1 MIDRVVIHAQAGK
14 GGDGSLSF
22 RREKYVPK
30 GGPDGGDGGNGGN
43 VILVVD
49 PGLTT
54 LAHFRRKRLYRADNG
69 GHGSGAKKHGA
80 RGQDLVIGVPPGTVV
95 RMASETGEGEIIADL
110 MGEKQE
116 VVVAKGGRGGRG
128 NVHFA
133 TSTNRAPR
141 IAEKGDPGEELDL
154 QLDLKLI
161 SDVGI
166 IGLPNAGKSTLLR
179 TVSAARPKVASYP
192 FTTLEPVLG
201 VVERGYSTVVLAD
214 IPGLIAGAHEGA
226 GLGLEFL
233 RHIERTR
240 VLIHLI
246 DGTRSSP
253 REDMATINAE
263 LASYS
268 EELARKRQLVAVNKV
283 DVPEV
288 RQRQEEIG
296 SALAKAGIEPPF
308 ISAVTGE
315 GVDALIERVMAAL
328 TEERALAEETEAATA
343 PPVIELQPRGPR
355 FVIKQVDGM
364 FAVEGVLAERMVR
377 RLTGDTRETQDEIRR
392 RLVRLGV
399 GAALKRAGVR
409 PGDRIRVAGLEMEWQ
424 G

>member
-1 MIDRVVIHAQAGK
+1 MIDRVVVNVQAGK
-14 GGDGSLSF
+14 GGDGSVSF

-30 GGPDGGDGGNGGN
+30 GGPDGGDGGRGGN
-43 VILVVD
+43 VMIEVD
-49 PGLTT
+49 PGLST
-54 LAHFRRKRLYRADNG
+54 LAHFRRRRVYRAENG

-80 RGQDLVIGVPPGTVV
+80 NGEDLIVGVPAGTVV
-95 RMASETGEGEIIADL
+95 RRIDEAGEGEVIADL
-110 MGEKQE
+110 TSERQR

-141 IAEKGDPGEELDL
+141 IAEKGELGEEMEL

-179 TVSAARPKVASYP
+179 TVSAARPKVAAYP

-201 VVERGYSTVVLAD
+201 VVERGWATVVLAD

-233 RHIERTR
+233 RHVERTR
-240 VLIHLI
+240 VLIHLV

-253 REDMATINAE
+253 LKDVETINAE

-268 EELARKRQLVAVNKV
+268 EELARKRQILAVNKL

-288 RQRQEEIG
+288 RRRQEKIR
-296 SALAKAGIEPPF
+296 SALAKAGIEPMF
-308 ISAVTGE
+308 ISAATGE
-315 GVDALIERVMAAL
+315 GVEELLDRVMAVL
-328 TEERALAEETEAATA
+328 PEERAAAAEQVSAG
-343 PPVIELQPRGPR
+343 PVIELQPRGPR
-355 FVIKQVDGM
+355 FVIRQVDGM
-364 FAVEGVLAERMVR
+364 FAVEGELAERMVR
-377 RLTGDTRETQDEIRR
+377 RLTGDSRETQAEIRR
-392 RLVRLGV
+392 RLVRMGV
-399 GAALKRAGVR
+399 GAALRRAGVR
-409 PGDRIRVAGLEMEWQ
+409 PGDRIRVAGMEMEWV

>member
-1 MIDRVVIHAQAGK
+1 MIDRVLIHVQAGR

-30 GGPDGGDGGNGGN
+30 GGPDGGDGGRGGN
-43 VILVVD
+43 VVIEVD
-49 PGLTT
+49 PSLST
-54 LAHFRRKRLYRADNG
+54 LAHFRRRRLYRAERG
-69 GHGSGAKKHGA
+69 GYGSGGKKHGA
-80 RGQDLVIGVPPGTVV
+80 NGEDLTIGVPAGTVV
-95 RMASETGEGEIIADL
+95 RRVDETGEGDVIADL
-110 MGEKQE
+110 TDERQR
-116 VVVAKGGRGGRG
+116 VVIARGGRGGRG

-141 IAEKGDPGEELDL
+141 IAEKGDAGEELDL

-179 TVSAARPKVASYP
+179 AVSAARPKVAAYP

-201 VVERGYSTVVLAD
+201 VVERGYATMVLAD
-214 IPGLIAGAHEGA
+214 IPGLIAGAHEGS

-240 VLIHLI
+240 VLIHLV

-253 REDMATINAE
+253 QQDIETIKAE

-268 EELARKRQLVAVNKV
+268 EGLAGKRQVLAVNKV
-283 DVPEV
+283 DIPTV
-288 RQRQEEIG
+288 RRRQEKVRL
-296 SALAKAGIEPPF
+296 ALAGVGVEPLF
-308 ISAVTGE
+308 ISAATGE
-315 GVDALIERVMAAL
+315 GVDALLDAVMAAL
-328 TEERALAEETEAATA
+328 NEEKTLETAQAA
-343 PPVIELQPRGPR
+343 PQRLISLQPRGPR
-355 FVIKQVDGM
+355 FVIREVDGI
-364 FAVEGVLAERMVR
+364 FAVEGTLAERMVT
-377 RLTGDTRETQDEIRR
+377 RLTGDSREAQAEIRR

-399 GAALKRAGVR
+399 GAALRRAGVR
-409 PGDRIRVAGLEMEWQ
+409 PGDRIRVAGLEMEWE